1 MKLIPSSIFLNIFEI
16 LILPHRNTTKQV
28 SKDKQA
34 ISGGNMAPHQFMG
47 SNTETV
53 SVEDLVTFLYG
64 PNPDFQYQIIL
75 KSDLP
80 LPLYRE
86 RNFK

>member
-1 MKLIPSSIFLNIFEI
+1 
-16 LILPHRNTTKQV
+16 
-28 SKDKQA
+28 
-34 ISGGNMAPHQFMG
+34 MAPHQFMG